1 MTGGR
6 WHAGRAGSSCGGGWV
21 RGRPPGRP
29 SPQRLRPDAPKG
41 RTSQP
46 RPTTP
51 PPWRRKY
58 LSLCHPLPPPRRRLA
73 VPLPSPFPKTHLCVL
88 QCASLSPQPRQ
99 VGHVFLVP
107 FPEQR
112 PQLAQRDM
120 LHVIDL
126 LGLQAVRMPRQFLSQ
141 GHREHVVELVVHK
154 GLAVKL
160 PLFPVVV

>member
-6 WHAGRAGSSCGGGWV
+6 WHAGRAGFSCGAGGAGAV
-21 RGRPPGRP
+21 LPGDRAPSGCALTPPKAARPSPGPPPRPPGVGSICLCVIPSRPRGADLQCP
-29 SPQRLRPDAPKG
+29 SPP
-41 RTSQP
+41 
-46 RPTTP
+46 
-51 PPWRRKY
+51 
-58 LSLCHPLPPPRRRLA
+58 
-73 VPLPSPFPKTHLCVL
+73 PFPKTHLCVL